1 MDLKQ
6 IFETLNNFNSKTYQQ
21 QIVDWTCG
29 RRKVTGRSPP
39 SHKASRE
46 KPRRVDPDLSPDL
59 RGDTGL
65 DGCDRR
71 RASQFN
77 PAIGKERKLINNL
90 R

>member
-6 IFETLNNFNSKTYQQ
+6 IFETLNNFNSKTYRQ

-39 SHKASRE
+39 LQEASRE
-46 KPRRVDPDLSPDL
+46 KPRGADPELSPNL
-59 RGDTGL
+59 SGDIGP
-65 DGCDRR
+65 DGCDRG
-71 RASQFN
+71 RASQFD
-77 PAIGKERKLINNL
+77 PIIDKERKLINNL